1 MFQVLCYLQ
10 MVNKKVM
17 HAFKRMSA
25 GTFQP
30 LSIPDNPYYRSPA
43 TGEINMTSSSA
54 RSGLL
59 YALCGFA
66 LLSVG
71 DAIIKSIAGAWP
83 GTAVAALRYSVG
95 AIGLGTLLFLREG
108 RQGFALPMPKFQ
120 LLRGSAVALAT
131 ICFFSSIFLMP
142 LAEATAIGFTSPMIT
157 AILSS
162 VFLNERTSKTKWL
175 ATFLAFG
182 GVLLIM
188 RPNVSELGWAALL
201 PLVAALSMACV
212 MIGNRAVAGAGTP
225 LLMQFLVA
233 SVAVPFI
240 LTAALLGH
248 FSGIAALHVDVPDW
262 TIVARCLV
270 VAVTATCAH
279 WLIFMGTTRASAAD
293 IAPMTYVQL
302 LIALVLGIL
311 MFGDWPDPAS
321 LTGSGVIVGAGL
333 LLWRKSKA

>member
-1 MFQVLCYLQ
+1 V
-10 MVNKKVM
+10 
-17 HAFKRMSA
+17 
-25 GTFQP
+25 T
-30 LSIPDNPYYRSPA
+30 
-43 TGEINMTSSSA
+43 TSSA
-54 RSGLL
+54 RAGLL

-83 GTAVAALRYSVG
+83 GTAVAALRYSIG
-95 AIGLGTLLFLREG
+95 AIGLGTLVFLKDG
-108 RQGFALPMPKFQ
+108 RSGFKMPLPKFQ
-120 LLRGSAVALAT
+120 LLRGFAVAMAT

-157 AILSS
+157 AILSAI
-162 VFLNERTSKTKWL
+162 FLHERTNATKWV
-175 ATFLAFG
+175 AIVIAFG

-188 RPNVSELGWAALL
+188 RPNVAVLGWAALL
-201 PLVAALSMACV
+201 PLVAALSMAFV

-240 LTAALLGH
+240 LSAAVIGH
-248 FSGIAALHVDVPDW
+248 FSGVEALVVGRPDW
-262 TIVARCLV
+262 TIIARCTV
-270 VAVTATCAH
+270 VAVTASFAH

-302 LIALVLGIL
+302 LIALVLGIVL
-311 MFGDWPDPAS
+311 FQDWPDLTS
-321 LTGSGVIVGAGL
+321 LAGSGVIIATGL
-333 LLWRKSKA
+333 LLWRRSR